1 MTIRQHPTIPEAQFR
16 GPKFSLGS
24 SKVRNSLMEGQ
35 TSEMCPA
42 LMEVDYS
49 SSTIIIIER
58 KMMMY
63 LLYMISNSSRCHFLL
78 STATLSKV

>member
-24 SKVRNSLMEGQ
+24 SKVRNSLMEGK

-42 LMEVDYS
+42 LLEVGYS
-49 SSTIIIIER
+49 SSIVIIER
-58 KMMMY
+58 KMY

>member
-42 LMEVDYS
+42 IMEVNYS
-49 SSTIIIIER
+49 SSIVIIER

>member
-24 SKVRNSLMEGQ
+24 SKVRKSLMEEQ

-42 LMEVDYS
+42 LMEVGYS
-49 SSTIIIIER
+49 SSIVIIER
-58 KMMMY
+58 KRMMY

-78 STATLSKV
+78 STATLYKV